1 LMVTKVWNKI
11 LYAKKKVVKH
21 KKSCKKLAKILGRR
35 KVRVKSDLHRTYI
48 GLGNSGFWPFLMP
61 IGCQSVKVSKTVTY
75 IRNNVCHLDH
85 LDTLTPAYPENI
97 FLIFFFAGN
106 RKKY

>member
-1 LMVTKVWNKI
+1 LSNIKKA
-11 LYAKKKVVKH
+11 AKNLPKFWVGE
-21 KKSCKKLAKILGRR
+21 KSEL
-35 KVRVKSDLHRTYI
+35 SQTYI
-48 GLGNSGFWPFLMP
+48 GLTSDLEIPDFGRFLMP